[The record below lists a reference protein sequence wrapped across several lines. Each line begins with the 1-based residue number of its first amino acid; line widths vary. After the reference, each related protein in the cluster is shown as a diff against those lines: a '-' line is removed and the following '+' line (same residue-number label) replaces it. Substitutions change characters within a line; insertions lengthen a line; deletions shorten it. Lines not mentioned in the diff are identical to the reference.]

1 MTALSFDQMELI
13 DGGTFGLW
21 EAAGFACGAAIS
33 GLAFGGFGFFV
44 SAAIFGPTCAGLTL
58 GAIIRD

>member
-1 MTALSFDQMELI
+1 MIELSFDQMEELH
-13 DGGTFGLW
+13 GGKFGLW

-44 SAAIFGPTCAGLTL
+44 SAAIFGPSCAGLTL